1 MAVALFVSHYA
12 PKRLAVSFGYF
23 IDLLAAIPS
32 VVFGLWGIAV
42 LAPILSRSVYPWLE
56 DNLGF
61 LPFFAGP
68 ASTSG
73 RTMMTVA
80 VVLAVMILP
89 IITAISR
96 EVFLQTP
103 RLHEEASLALGA
115 TKWEMIRQAVLP
127 YGRSGVISGAMLGL
141 GRALGETMAVAIILS
156 PANIITVNVI
166 SNQNPN
172 TIAANIALKFPE
184 SAGLQRQSADRHR
197 PRPVLRDLH
206 RQRVGTSDRQH
217 RILGSGRMT
226 LTEQRPAP
234 TEPSSSIT
242 ANRMTRVQVG
252 AVGLVAVAVGALS
265 WLSSGSPNW
274 ARWIVVTLV
283 TYCVGIYIVARIIE
297 GRRQA
302 LDRLMLALV
311 TSAFALVVMPLASV
325 IWTVIERGT
334 NRFDAEFFT
343 ETMRGV
349 TGEGGG
355 IYHAIIGTLIVTGL
369 ATLMSVPFGL
379 FTAIYLAEYGHG
391 TKLAKAIQSM
401 VDVMTGIPSIVAGL
415 FAYAM
420 FELIFGPGTRS
431 GIAGAV
437 ALTVLMTPVVVR
449 SSEEMLRLV
458 PNELREASYAL
469 GVPKWKTIVKV
480 VLPTAIAGIITGV
493 VLAIARVI
501 GETAPLLV
509 TAGLAQGVNWNP
521 FDGRMTTL
529 PVFTYYQY
537 VQPGVPPSNGQD
549 RAWAAAL
556 VLIIIVMVLFT
567 LARILAHVLKP
578 KGLR

>member
-1 MAVALFVSHYA
+1 MSC
-12 PKRLAVSFGYF
+12 R
-23 IDLLAAIPS
+23 
-32 VVFGLWGIAV
+32 
-42 LAPILSRSVYPWLE
+42 
-56 DNLGF
+56 
-61 LPFFAGP
+61 AG
-68 ASTSG
+68 
-73 RTMMTVA
+73 V
-80 VVLAVMILP
+80 
-89 IITAISR
+89 
-96 EVFLQTP
+96 
-103 RLHEEASLALGA
+103 
-115 TKWEMIRQAVLP
+115 
-127 YGRSGVISGAMLGL
+127 
-141 GRALGETMAVAIILS
+141 
-156 PANIITVNVI
+156 
-166 SNQNPN
+166 
-172 TIAANIALKFPE
+172 
-184 SAGLQRQSADRHR
+184 
-197 PRPVLRDLH
+197 
-206 RQRVGTSDRQH
+206 
-217 RILGSGRMT
+217 
-226 LTEQRPAP
+226 
-234 TEPSSSIT
+234 
-242 ANRMTRVQVG
+242 
-252 AVGLVAVAVGALS
+252 
-265 WLSSGSPNW
+265 
-274 ARWIVVTLV
+274 
-283 TYCVGIYIVARIIE
+283 E
-297 GRRQA
+297 GRRKA
-302 LDRLMLALV
+302 LDRLMLAVV
-311 TSAFALVVMPLASV
+311 TSAFALVAMPLVSLV
-325 IWTVIERGT
+325 WTVIERGT
-334 NRFDAEFFT
+334 NRFDATFFT

-355 IYHAIIGTLIVTGL
+355 IYHAIIGTVIVTSM
-369 ATLMSVPFGL
+369 ATVMSVPFGL

-567 LARILAHVLKP
+567 AARILSHVLKP